1 MERWLFHSLPIR
13 NFIGG
18 TADRVLPPRCQISER
33 KMMPLPFEQQP
44 RESDKAFAAFSLY
57 LGLGPQRSIA
67 AVAEKL
73 SKSEGLIQRWSSKFG
88 WPSSVQTYSAH
99 LAVVEREAAEALA
112 RSKAVEWAK
121 RQQDV
126 REREWEM
133 HEKCIAAA
141 KRALTAFME
150 REKIYANL
158 SDIARILEVASKLG
172 RLATG
177 LATDK
182 TELTGEDGGPI
193 RVEFEAALKKIY
205 GQAEPAPH
213 VVDVECTPAR
223 PALPDKS

>member
-1 MERWLFHSLPIR
+1 LS
-13 NFIGG
+13 
-18 TADRVLPPRCQISER
+18 
-33 KMMPLPFEQQP
+33 
-44 RESDKAFAAFSLY
+44 
-57 LGLGPQRSIA
+57 LGPQRSIA

-73 SKSEGLIQRWSSKFG
+73 SKSEGLIQRWSSKYG
-88 WPSSVQTYSAH
+88 WPSRVQAYSAH

-112 RSKAVEWAK
+112 RSKAAEWGK
-121 RQQDV
+121 RQQEI

-141 KRALTAFME
+141 KRGLTAFME

-158 SDIARILEVASKLG
+158 SDIARILEVGSKLG

-205 GQAEPAPH
+205 GQAEPAPQ
-213 VVDVECTPAR
+213 VVDVEEIDTSPNPLPGR
-223 PALPDKS
+223 GGEGERALPEKV